1 MLKLKLQYFGHLMW
15 RADSLEKTVML
26 GNIEGRRR
34 RGRQRMRWLD
44 DITDSMDM
52 SLRKLWAL
60 VMDREAWRAA
70 VHGSQ
75 RAGHDWVTEPSWGD
89 IGTLGIPFLKMV
101 VKNSS
106 YCWTFIFFFQSRGRS
121 VFFPP
126 ESVLPLWLT
135 LIKECSESHDV
146 CFGLGFK
153 NTGSF
158 VWCCL
163 RFSCQK
169 RSLNLAS
176 KCWETTWRGRGRGSR
191 PGWGTR
197 LESKACWTFQP

>member
-1 MLKLKLQYFGHLMW
+1 
-15 RADSLEKTVML
+15 
-26 GNIEGRRR
+26 
-34 RGRQRMRWLD
+34 
-44 DITDSMDM
+44 M
-52 SLRKLWAL
+52 SLRKLRAL

-89 IGTLGIPFLKMV
+89 IGTLEIPFLKMV

-126 ESVLPLWLT
+126 ESVLPLWLA

-169 RSLNLAS
+169 RSLNLAT
-176 KCWETTWRGRGRGSR
+176 KCWQATWRGRGRGSH

-197 LESKACWTFQP
+197 RESKACGTFQP

>member
-1 MLKLKLQYFGHLMW
+1 
-15 RADSLEKTVML
+15 
-26 GNIEGRRR
+26 
-34 RGRQRMRWLD
+34 
-44 DITDSMDM
+44 MDM
-52 SLRKLWAL
+52 SLRKLWAV

-106 YCWTFIFFFQSRGRS
+106 YCWTFIFFFQSKGRS
-121 VFFPP
+121 AFFPP

>member
-1 MLKLKLQYFGHLMW
+1 MLKLKLQNFGHLMW

-44 DITDSMDM
+44 GITNLMDV
-52 SLRKLWAL
+52 SLSELREL

-70 VHGSQ
+70 VHRFQ
-75 RAGHDWVTEPSWGD
+75 RAGHDWVTEPNWGD

-158 VWCCL
+158 VLCCL